1 MDTQEF
7 TPQQYRKF
15 NGQSIMLAL
24 QNMGGSATADDLADH
39 IGTMIDQ
46 PQHIVKQEV
55 RLVLRRGISN
65 GFFQRRGKN
74 YFLFSEGSA
83 YQLDGSRKRKAKFTV
98 PLQTDGGSSSSKKI
112 RTSSQNDDDDGSVTK
127 LEITGQ
133 TIQGLQE
140 IIAKANEE
148 TQKATILASKAAK
161 RAKLASTKIQKIV
174 ENGGNL
180 SDE

>member
-1 MDTQEF
+1 MDTLEF

-39 IGTMIDQ
+39 IGALIDQ

-65 GFFQRRGKN
+65 GFFQRRGKK

-83 YQLDGSRKRKAKFTV
+83 YQLDGSRKRKVNFAV
-98 PLQTDGGSSSSKKI
+98 PLQTDGGGSNSKKI
-112 RTSSQNDDDDGSVTK
+112 RTSSQNDDDENVTK
-127 LEITGQ
+127 LGINEQ
-133 TIQGLQE
+133 TIQGLHE

-148 TQKATILASKAAK
+148 TQQATILATKAAK

-174 ENGGNL
+174 ENDG
-180 SDE
+180 